1 MKERYIKPMWT
12 IFSAEEIR
20 GFKAAA
26 LSCPTTAAAC
36 ASMVCSSSVSD
47 HSCGTQSIAC
57 TKGASGLP
65 R

>member
-1 MKERYIKPMWT
+1 MLRYVKPAVT
-12 IFSAEEIR
+12 VFSAADIR
-20 GFKAAA
+20 NFKAAA
-26 LSCPTTAAAC
+26 LSCPTTAATC
-36 ASMVCSSSVSD
+36 ASSVCKSSVSD